1 MRTWPIL
8 FIWIAQN
15 YEAALIAIARRAVD
29 TLAASDGTISSVS
42 DVSDLPALVTPS
54 TPRSIRDDVLD
65 VEDEEFSDGE

>member
-8 FIWIAQN
+8 SIWIAQN

-29 TLAASDGTISSVS
+29 TLAASDGTISTA
-42 DVSDLPALVTPS
+42 SDLPALVTPS

-65 VEDEEFSDGE
+65 SEDEEFSFGE